1 LHVELFARN
10 GVCMHTLALVCQK
23 GGAGK
28 TTLAIHLATEAAAH
42 GVRTLLLDLD
52 PQASA
57 ARWADRRKPGA
68 IDVDVAVD
76 SPARLEAALQQA
88 EREGY
93 GLVVLDT
100 APHADHGA
108 LRVARVA
115 DLVLVPVRPS
125 ILDLDAMG
133 ASLDLCAIARRP
145 AVVILNAAP
154 IRSRVVQE
162 SIEAVT
168 KLGGDVSPVI
178 IRERVA
184 LRHSLVDGRVAREF
198 EPGGTAAAEVTAL
211 YMATRKR
218 VNTPTR
224 ETV

>member
-1 LHVELFARN
+1 
-10 GVCMHTLALVCQK
+10 MQTLALVCQK

-28 TTLAIHLATEAAAH
+28 TTLAIHLAAEAATN
-42 GVRTLLLDLD
+42 GLRTLLLDLD

-68 IDVDVAVD
+68 IDVDVAVEA
-76 SPARLEAALQQA
+76 PARLDAALRQA

-93 GLVVLDT
+93 DLVVLDT
-100 APHADHGA
+100 APHADQAA
-108 LRVARVA
+108 LQVARLA
-115 DLVLVPVRPS
+115 AMVLIPVRPS

-133 ASLDLCAIARRP
+133 ASLDLCALARKP
-145 AVVILNAAP
+145 AAVVLNAAP

-162 SIEAVT
+162 AAEAVA
-168 KLGGDVSPVI
+168 KLGGEVVQPI

-184 LRHSLVDGRVAREF
+184 LRHALVDGRVAREY
-198 EPGGTAAAEVTAL
+198 EPDGAAAAEITAL
-211 YMATRKR
+211 YIETRKR
-218 VNTPTR
+218 TNMLTQ

>member
-1 LHVELFARN
+1 
-10 GVCMHTLALVCQK
+10 MQTLALVCQK

-28 TTLAIHLATEAAAH
+28 TTLAIHLAAEAATQ
-42 GVRTLLLDLD
+42 GLRVLLLDLD

-57 ARWADRRKPGA
+57 SRWADRRKPGT

-76 SPARLEAALQQA
+76 SPARLDAALLQA

-93 GLVVLDT
+93 DLVVMDT
-100 APHADHGA
+100 APHADQFA
-108 LRVARVA
+108 LRVARLA
-115 DLVLVPVRPS
+115 GLIIIPVRPS
-125 ILDLDAMG
+125 ILDLDAAG
-133 ASLDLCAIARRP
+133 ASLDLCALARRP
-145 AVVILNAAP
+145 GVVVINAAP

-162 SIEAVT
+162 AGEAIA
-168 KLGGDVSPVI
+168 KMGAELLPVI

-198 EPGGTAAAEVTAL
+198 EPNGPAAAEITAL
-211 YMATRKR
+211 YMATSKR
-218 VNTPTR
+218 VNTTTQ

>member
-1 LHVELFARN
+1 MRVFTFACSR
-10 GVCMHTLALVCQK
+10 VFMQTLALVCQK

-28 TTLAIHLATEAAAH
+28 TTLAIHLAAEAAAD
-42 GVRTLLLDLD
+42 GLRVLLLDLD

-57 ARWADRRKPGA
+57 ARWADRRKAGTL
-68 IDVDVAVD
+68 DVDVAVE
-76 SPARLEAALQQA
+76 SPARLQAALLQA

-100 APHADHGA
+100 APHADQAA
-108 LRVARVA
+108 LQAARAA
-115 DLVLVPVRPS
+115 DLVVVPVRCS

-133 ASLDLCAIARRP
+133 ASLDLCALARRP
-145 AVVILNAAP
+145 AAVVLNAAP

-162 SIEAVT
+162 AAEAVT
-168 KLGGDVSPVI
+168 KIGGDLFHTV

-198 EPGGTAAAEVTAL
+198 EPDGAAAQEVTAL
-211 YMATRKR
+211 YVETRKR
-218 VNTPTR
+218 ANMTTR

>member
-1 LHVELFARN
+1 
-10 GVCMHTLALVCQK
+10 MQTLALVCQK

-28 TTLAIHLATEAAAH
+28 TTLAIHLAAEAAAH
-42 GVRTLLLDLD
+42 GLRTLLLDLD

-68 IDVDVAVD
+68 IDVDVTVE
-76 SPARLEAALQQA
+76 SPRLDAALLQA

-93 GLVVLDT
+93 DLVVLDT
-100 APHADHGA
+100 APHADQAA
-108 LRVARVA
+108 LRVARLA
-115 DLVLVPVRPS
+115 DLVLIPVRPS

-133 ASLDLCAIARRP
+133 ASLDLCALARRP
-145 AVVILNAAP
+145 AVVVLNAAP

-162 SIEAVT
+162 AAEAVA
-168 KLGGDVSPVI
+168 KLGGEVLPLV

-198 EPGGTAAAEVTAL
+198 EPGGAAAAEVTAL
-211 YMATRKR
+211 YAQTCKR
-218 VNTPTR
+218 ANTTTR